1 LSNSTPIRI
10 ANPEALE
17 GKTYTS
23 AKRALHLV
31 RRGDAVFLDNGHLY
45 ISPLYNLQ
53 PSFKTSEH
61 DPVTGEFEW
70 GGADSAGYQVMQAQ
84 HLSE

>member
-1 LSNSTPIRI
+1 M
-10 ANPEALE
+10 
-17 GKTYTS
+17 
-23 AKRALHLV
+23 
-31 RRGDAVFLDNGHLY
+31 FLDNGHLY